1 MERAP
6 FQVEILFIKSII
18 SCVAVTE
25 EIMPAVPVGTL
36 DHADVGHI
44 LGHDLTCL
52 VDFVRFFFKEQASYF
67 KNEWF
72 TIKLA
77 KIICLANLAST
88 QKANVITTKRQ
99 TFCV

>member
-25 EIMPAVPVGTL
+25 EIMPAVPVGIL

-44 LGHDLTCL
+44 LGHDLTYL
-52 VDFVRFFFKEQASYF
+52 VDFVTFFS
-67 KNEWF
+67 KN
-72 TIKLA
+72 KLHT
-77 KIICLANLAST
+77 LRMSGLP
-88 QKANVITTKRQ
+88 
-99 TFCV
+99 

>member
-36 DHADVGHI
+36 DHADMGHI

-88 QKANVITTKRQ
+88 QKAKVITTKRQ

>member
-36 DHADVGHI
+36 DHADMGHI

-52 VDFVRFFFKEQASYF
+52 VDFVRFFQRTSF
-67 KNEWF
+67 
-72 TIKLA
+72 IL
-77 KIICLANLAST
+77 
-88 QKANVITTKRQ
+88 
-99 TFCV
+99 

>member
-1 MERAP
+1 MERAL

-25 EIMPAVPVGTL
+25 EIMPAVPVITL

-52 VDFVRFFFKEQASYF
+52 VDFVFDFWHE
-67 KNEWF
+67 
-72 TIKLA
+72 KLNA
-77 KIICLANLAST
+77 
-88 QKANVITTKRQ
+88 RY
-99 TFCV
+99 

>member
-36 DHADVGHI
+36 DHGDMGHI

-88 QKANVITTKRQ
+88 QKAKVITTKRQ